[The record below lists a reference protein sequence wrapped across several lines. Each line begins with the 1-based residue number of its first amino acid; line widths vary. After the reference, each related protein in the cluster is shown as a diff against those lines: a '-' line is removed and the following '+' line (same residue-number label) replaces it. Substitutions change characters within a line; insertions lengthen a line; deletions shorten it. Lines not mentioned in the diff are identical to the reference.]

1 MSPRSRLPRTQWQ
14 DDNIRVEVQSAS
26 VVDEPSNQEVFEACL
41 TEMGS
46 IRLRLMLGCY
56 GPGTVSKPKPA
67 YRWLLGESAT
77 ILCRDLDTVE
87 WFREQLLAW
96 LKGLDGVRLARV
108 DEDEAEPS
116 APEYKK

>member
-1 MSPRSRLPRTQWQ
+1 MSPRPRLPKTQWS
-14 DDNIRVEVQSAS
+14 DDNIRVEVKSAS
-26 VVDEPSNQEVFEACL
+26 VVDEPSNVEVFDACL
-41 TEMGS
+41 AEMGA

-77 ILCRDLDTVE
+77 ILCKDLDTVD

-96 LKGLDGVRLARV
+96 LKSLDGVRLARV
-108 DEDEAEPS
+108 EDDDTAENEV
-116 APEYKK
+116 AK